1 MSTMPT
7 SNPLT
12 VEHFHAVDAAT
23 CQQTL
28 AESVIE
34 YSIDMGGFTVHH
46 GTRDGAQIVVVE
58 HNDQQPDQLSAVWY
72 DETEQ

>member
-1 MSTMPT
+1 MSTKPT
-7 SNPLT
+7 RSSLT

-28 AESVIE
+28 VESAIE
-34 YSIDMGGFTVHH
+34 YSIDMGSFTVHH
-46 GTRDGAQIVVVE
+46 GTRGGAQVVVVE
-58 HNDQQPDQLSAVWY
+58 HNDQQPDQLSAIWY